1 MKGIAENLLLKIG
14 VSPMAFKSKATKKEE
29 LSYGLDLFSGKLNL
43 GSIGMVSKKNCSDFG
58 VKQAVFF
65 LELSWENIVKVLS
78 TKKVKYKPVPKFPG
92 TRRDLALVVD
102 HKVDFQDIRNVALQT
117 ERNLLKAVSIFDV
130 YQGKG
135 LEPGTKSCALGFE
148 FLDPNQTLTDKVV
161 DKSIKKIYEQL
172 QKQVGAQL
180 RAGEL

>member
-1 MKGIAENLLLKIG
+1 
-14 VSPMAFKSKATKKEE
+14 MASKTKPTKNAA

-43 GSIGMVSKKNCSDFG
+43 GSIGLVNLKNLKAFG
-58 VKQAVFF
+58 VKEAVFY

-102 HKVDFQDIRNVALQT
+102 QKVDFQDIRNVALQA
-117 ERNLLKAVSIFDV
+117 ERNLLKEVSIFDV

-135 LEPGTKSCALGFE
+135 LGGR
-148 FLDPNQTLTDKVV
+148 N
-161 DKSIKKIYEQL
+161 
-172 QKQVGAQL
+172 
-180 RAGEL
+180 